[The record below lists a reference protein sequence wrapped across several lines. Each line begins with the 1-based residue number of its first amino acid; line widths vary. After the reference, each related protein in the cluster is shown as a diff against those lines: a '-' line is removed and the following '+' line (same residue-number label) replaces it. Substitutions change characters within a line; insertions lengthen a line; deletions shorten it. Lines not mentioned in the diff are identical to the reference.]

1 MPSKRTSHGC
11 GRVTKNNTDY
21 MILLGGTD
29 GNVVNKDILYYNIS
43 QKLWE
48 TTNLNLPEGMA
59 EIKGVISFQL
69 DTNGC
74 KIMILGRWPVN
85 KLYICD
91 GNYAWKWLNAT
102 RTYDQWNKF
111 AVVGANEL
119 LPCGID

>member
-1 MPSKRTSHGC
+1 
-11 GRVTKNNTDY
+11 

-29 GNVVNKDILYYNIS
+29 GNVVNKDILYYDIS

-48 TTNLNLPEGMA
+48 TTTLNLPEGMA
-59 EIKGVISFQL
+59 EIKGVISLQL

-74 KIMILGRWPVN
+74 KIMILGRWSVN

-91 GNYAWKWLNAT
+91 GNYAWKWRNVT
-102 RTYDQWNKF
+102 GTYDQWNKF
-111 AVVGANEL
+111 AIVGVNEL